1 MLQLMTQ
8 TRGLAELE
16 QVIVNGL
23 QGSASPSDINI
34 RLQALL
40 HFARPLSV
48 CSIERSLPLLQKP
61 LSELYAWMLGPLD
74 ALMPWVRRALSWMVL
89 SFRPLSIH
97 ELAIAVLIP
106 DSLEEQELLR
116 QLPLDLEGD
125 LTRALGPL
133 IEIRNGQPMFAS
145 DSVREYIRRKL
156 TANSK
161 FGTDA
166 QACDVLS
173 HVDLT
178 RHCLTYLK
186 RSWAAQASPT
196 DDWYTFL
203 GESGMELSEY
213 AARYWPYHY
222 HAEEDRGVLS
232 HDIVDFFSQDK
243 YGKRWAE
250 WWRNA
255 HCFVGTDSFKSTPLA
270 LAAEHGLCEVVSN
283 LLCHTED
290 KSVSSQEK
298 TEALEVALHFGHLDV
313 ARQLL
318 LDTNPSD
325 KSLTLASR
333 TGDTELV
340 INILNKLDV
349 SESVCLESLQVAVIR
364 GHLRTIDILLLQL
377 ADLPSAPLDNT
388 YLYLDAIRSGQF
400 QVLKHL
406 LNVGVARLPEEV
418 ESSLLRLAAQ
428 RGDIGVIRLLL
439 AEGFSADEKDEN
451 GWTILHHSADN
462 RRANVVTELLP
473 SHDAEAKDCN
483 GMLPLHLVCKN
494 GSISTFNALMT
505 ANNLSFKTPN
515 SDGDQPIHLAAAGGH
530 LQVVVRLVEMGAD
543 PNIPNRRGFT
553 PLHLAAQAG
562 HLAVVR
568 ELIRRA
574 GDRLSVSQTS
584 EESPYIGSRED
595 VSEQIGESAAA
606 GNSLDAHKNDSSSGG
621 DEEEEGEREED
632 ESSDGD
638 AEEEAENQDYAHE
651 PTPLHSAALRGYDDV
666 VRELLEAHA
675 DTNYGNQHGKTPL
688 HLAVQDGQTAVVKA
702 LLDGGANPSL
712 CDMDGR
718 LPIHLASEVGNIF
731 IFRALQQAV
740 SYVEAVDDRGRTPLH
755 ICARHAYAELVE
767 LLLDQGADPNS
778 SNADGQS
785 PLYCAIQSGNPQVF
799 KLLLDA
805 GAKIKSA
812 SQTQA
817 ALVYEAVFAG
827 QDKDVVRLLMEAG
840 CDPLAKSSDSMTS
853 LELALAKNDRAMV
866 LQLLERVG
874 PNTPSLAEYSEGLF
888 WLAYRGCI
896 EGVKKVLKEA
906 GDGTLECETLGM
918 VPLHVAA
925 IGGHEEVLQFL
936 LERGSNPNARAS
948 NKKTPLI
955 YACIGIER
963 VGIVRRLLDAGANP
977 DLEFGGGFRALHCAI
992 ESKSDDI
999 VQLLL
1004 ERGASL
1010 PSATKTG
1017 DTILGSAFQHR
1028 MPSVVEL
1035 LLQRG
1040 ANPFEI
1046 HRGKTVIEWAI
1057 MDDDPAYLNHMV
1069 HYGIGMVEAGSIF
1082 TPLHLAAMIGNLE
1095 LMKKHSSSLGARDT
1109 VYQRTALH
1117 WVAYRG
1123 ELEALKLLIYLG
1135 EEVSVQDKRGRMA
1148 LHLAASCERR
1158 EVLEALI
1165 QKDDRCITSKDI
1177 HGWAPIHIARA
1188 YGRTEAVSILSG
1200 ISRPGVLEVPSCYL
1214 PSRLGGEEESSTK
1227 YLLAE
1232 RGLKVIT
1239 GGIDNDETRI
1249 LIRADHPMPIEKDV
1263 YYYEVAVSRAATDK
1277 ILGIGFSEE
1286 NAEEDGMP
1294 GWRDHSWGY
1303 HSDNGNLY
1311 AESGKGKEYGP
1322 IYGDGDV
1329 VGCGV
1334 DFDAQCAFFTCNGK
1348 ILGTFPCKLQ
1358 GIYYPVF
1365 GYGENGIEITT
1376 NFGPGGFRFEGV
1388 DSYCW
1393 RKEIES
1399 QDE

>member
-1 MLQLMTQ
+1 MRQLMTQ
-8 TRGLAELE
+8 TRGLTELE
-16 QVIVNGL
+16 QVIVNEL
-23 QGSASPSDINI
+23 RGSASLSDINI

-48 CSIERSLPLLQKP
+48 CSIEGSLQILQKP
-61 LSELYAWMLGPLD
+61 LSELYARMLGPLN

-106 DSLEEQELLR
+106 EILEEQELLR

-145 DSVREYIRRKL
+145 ESVREYIGREL
-156 TANSK
+156 TAK
-161 FGTDA
+161 LEFGTDA
-166 QACDVLS
+166 QACDLLS

-186 RSWAAQASPT
+186 RSWVTQASPA
-196 DDWYTFL
+196 DECYSFL
-203 GESGMELSEY
+203 GQSGMEFSEY

-222 HAEEDRGVLS
+222 RAEENRGNLA
-232 HDIVDFFSQDK
+232 HGIIDFFFQDNC
-243 YGKRWAE
+243 GIRWAE

-255 HCFVGTDSFKSTPLA
+255 HCLDSTDSFESTPLA
-270 LAAEHGLCEVVSN
+270 LAAEHGLCEVVSK
-283 LLCHTED
+283 LIWPTED
-290 KSVSSQEK
+290 KSVPSQEMTK
-298 TEALEVALHFGHLDV
+298 ALEVALQFGHLDV

-318 LDTNPSD
+318 LDTTPSN
-325 KSLTLASR
+325 KSLTLATR

-340 INILNKLDV
+340 TNILHKIDIP
-349 SESVCLESLQVAVIR
+349 ESVCLEPLKVAVIR
-364 GHLRTIDILLLQL
+364 GHLETIDVLLQL
-377 ADLPSAPLDNT
+377 LPDLPSTLQDNT

-400 QVLKHL
+400 QVLKHF
-406 LNVGVARLPEEV
+406 LNVGGARLPGEV
-418 ESSLLRLAAQ
+418 GSSLLRLAAQ

-439 AEGFSADEKDEN
+439 AEGFSADQKDEN

-473 SHDAEAKDCN
+473 SHDAEAKDVN
-483 GMLPLHLVCKN
+483 GMSPLHLVCGN
-494 GSISTFNALMT
+494 GSIPTFIALMK
-505 ANNLSFKTPN
+505 ANNISLEAPN
-515 SDGDQPIHLAAAGGH
+515 FDGDQPIHLAAAGGH
-530 LQVVVRLVEMGAD
+530 LQIVVRLVEMGAD
-543 PNIPNRRGFT
+543 PYTSNRKGFT

-562 HLAVVR
+562 HLEVVR

-574 GDRLSVSQTS
+574 EDRLSVSRTA
-584 EESPYIGSRED
+584 EESPRIEFRED
-595 VSEQIGESAAA
+595 ISEHNGESAAA
-606 GNSLDAHKNDSSSGG
+606 GDSLDARKSDSSSGS
-621 DEEEEGEREED
+621 DSEEEEEGEEE

-638 AEEEAENQDYAHE
+638 AEETGNQIYAHE

-675 DTNYGNQHGKTPL
+675 DPNYGNQHGKTPL

-731 IFRALQQAV
+731 IFRALQQVV

-755 ICARHAYAELVE
+755 ICARHAYEELVQV
-767 LLLDQGADPNS
+767 LLNQGADPNA
-778 SNADGQS
+778 SNSEEQS

-799 KLLLDA
+799 KILLDA
-805 GAKIKSA
+805 GAKINGASKS
-812 SQTQA
+812 QA
-817 ALVYEAVFAG
+817 ALIYKAVRAG
-827 QDKDVVRLLMEAG
+827 QDKDVIRLLMEAG
-840 CDPLAKSSDSMTS
+840 CNPLAKVSGLMTS
-853 LELALAKNDRAMV
+853 LELALIRNDRAMV

-888 WLAYRGCI
+888 WLAYEGCI
-896 EGVKKVLKEA
+896 EGVRKVLKEA
-906 GDGTLECETLGM
+906 GDGTLEGKTFGM
-918 VPLHVAA
+918 AALHIAA
-925 IGGHEEVLQFL
+925 RSGREEVLQFL
-936 LERGSNPNARAS
+936 LERGSNPNARS
-948 NKKTPLI
+948 SDNKTPLI
-955 YACIGIER
+955 YACTRGEQ
-963 VGIVRRLLDAGANP
+963 VGVVKRLLDAGANP
-977 DLEFGGGFRALHCAI
+977 DLVSDRGFSALHCAI
-992 ESKSDDI
+992 ESKSDDL

-1004 ERGASL
+1004 KQGTPL
-1010 PSATKTG
+1010 PSATETG
-1017 DTILGSAFQHR
+1017 VTILGSAVQHR
-1028 MPSVVEL
+1028 MSSVVEL

-1057 MDDDPAYLNHMV
+1057 MDDNPAYLNHMV
-1069 HYGIGMVEAGSIF
+1069 HYGIGMVDAESRF

-1095 LMKKHSSSLGARDT
+1095 LIEKHSSSLGAKDT
-1109 VYQRTALH
+1109 VYERTALH
-1117 WVAYRG
+1117 WVANKG
-1123 ELEALKLLIYLG
+1123 ESDALKYLIYLG
-1135 EEVSVQDKRGRMA
+1135 EEVSVQDNQGMTA
-1148 LHLAASCERR
+1148 LHLAASRGKGDM
-1158 EVLEALI
+1158 VEALL
-1165 QKDDRCITSKDI
+1165 QKDDRCITLKDI
-1177 HGWAPIHIARA
+1177 HGWAPMHFAKA
-1188 YGRTEAVSILSG
+1188 YGRTEAVSVLSS
-1200 ISRPGVLEVPSCYL
+1200 ISPSGVQEMPSCYP
-1214 PSRLGGEEESSTK
+1214 PSRWVGEEERPTK
-1227 YLLAE
+1227 NLLAE
-1232 RGLKVIT
+1232 GGLKVIT
-1239 GGIDNDETRI
+1239 GGIDNDWTRI
-1249 LIRADHPMPIEKDV
+1249 QIRPNHPMPLEKHV
-1263 YYYEVAVSRAATDK
+1263 YYYEVAIINAATFR
-1277 ILGIGFSEE
+1277 ILGLGFCEE
-1286 NAEEDGMP
+1286 NAEKEGMP
-1294 GWRDHSWGY
+1294 GWRNHSWGY
-1303 HSDNGNLY
+1303 HADDGLLY
-1311 AESGKGKEYGP
+1311 AESGRGKEYGP
-1322 IYGDGDV
+1322 TYRDGDV

-1358 GIYYPVF
+1358 GIYYPVL

-1393 RKEIES
+1393 RKEIEP